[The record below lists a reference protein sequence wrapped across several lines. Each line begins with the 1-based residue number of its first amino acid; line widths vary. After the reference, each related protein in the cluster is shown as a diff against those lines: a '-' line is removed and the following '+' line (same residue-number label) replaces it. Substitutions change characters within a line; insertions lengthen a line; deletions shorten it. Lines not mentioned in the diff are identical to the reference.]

1 MAVGQHRDTLVGLPE
16 RSSYTLD
23 QGSRFLH
30 IPMLAALDL
39 SADLRFWTIL
49 DTGLLFLSSLS
60 QESKRGGSGRAG
72 QSGGIRGAA

>member
-1 MAVGQHRDTLVGLPE
+1 
-16 RSSYTLD
+16 
-23 QGSRFLH
+23 
-30 IPMLAALDL
+30 MLAALDL